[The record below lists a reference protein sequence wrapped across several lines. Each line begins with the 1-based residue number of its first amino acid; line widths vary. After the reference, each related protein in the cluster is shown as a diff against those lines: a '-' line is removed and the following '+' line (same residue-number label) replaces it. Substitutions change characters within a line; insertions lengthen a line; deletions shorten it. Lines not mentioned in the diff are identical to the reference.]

1 MKIRV
6 LVAVVI
12 LLAVAGISYKRYVS
26 SASIAIVHAGGP
38 HVSIATR
45 EHSFG
50 TVKPGTPLR
59 FGFEVKNDGDAQ
71 LEIQQ
76 VNPSCGCT
84 TSSFDKT
91 IAPGKAGMINLA
103 IEKTEGYSGEVTKTA
118 TVVTND
124 PTNTNFILTLRAKF
138 AN

>member
-1 MKIRV
+1 MKLRIV
-6 LVAVVI
+6 LVVLV
-12 LLAVAGISYKRYVS
+12 LLVGVGVFYKQYGRS
-26 SASIAIVHAGGP
+26 APASISGGP
-38 HVSIATR
+38 LLNIHSKD
-45 EHSFG
+45 HSFG

-59 FGFEVKNDGDAQ
+59 FGFEVKNDGDAV

-91 IAPGKAGMINLA
+91 IAPGKSGAINLA
-103 IEKTEGYSGEVTKTA
+103 IEHTESYAGEIAKTA

-124 PTNTNFILTLRAKF
+124 PKNNNFTLTLRANFVK
-138 AN
+138 